1 MQHFSLILS
10 PKILWKAVLDK
21 LALDLEVLIIK
32 FFSVTSESNE
42 ALPFISQFPLSWYLY
57 EINKNRLYIILLI
70 CMFFLYKLHTICV
83 WDIKTYHS
91 DIKNSYK
98 GMAIYF
104 TLSSSICHTSLLSAD
119 LLEPLNMCFFSN

>member
-42 ALPFISQFPLSWYLY
+42 TLPFISQFPLSWYWY

-83 WDIKTYHS
+83 GDIKTYHS

-98 GMAIYF
+98 GTAIYF
-104 TLSSSICHTSLLSAD
+104 TSKSSIYHTSLLSAD
-119 LLEPLNMCFFSN
+119 LLEPLNVFL

>member
-57 EINKNRLYIILLI
+57 EINKNRLYIMLLI
-70 CMFFLYKLHTICV
+70 CMFLYKLHAICV

-91 DIKNSYK
+91 DIKK
-98 GMAIYF
+98 
-104 TLSSSICHTSLLSAD
+104 
-119 LLEPLNMCFFSN
+119 